1 MTGSRASL
9 GQVLDKLEAAYGAY
23 PAPADPLEAGVM
35 AILAMHAPAL
45 ATEETRDRLR
55 AAFVD
60 WNEVRVADTWDITA
74 ALELPGDP
82 AARSFARALLKFLET
97 LHATLNRCSFDV
109 LEGEVKPDW
118 VASMEKVRAATPP
131 VKAVVLAML
140 DEQLGGWYI
149 TPEMLKAALKLGI
162 AGKTTSVTK
171 AAQSLAEACAP
182 EDRLRLHYLLARY
195 AAREKDDPDPFD
207 SGSKAKRKAPEAAG
221 KDAAVK
227 DAPAKD
233 APSKD
238 APAKDAPA
246 KAAKPKADKPEKAEK
261 PAKAAKPA
269 AAKPAAAKP
278 KSAAKE

>member
-9 GQVLDKLEAAYGAY
+9 GQVLEKLEAAYGAY

-45 ATEETRDRLR
+45 ATEATRDRLR

-118 VASMEKVRAATPP
+118 VASMEKVRSATPP

-195 AAREKDDPDPFD
+195 AAREKDDPDPFE
-207 SGSKAKRKAPEAAG
+207 SSSKGKRKAPEAAG
-221 KDAAVK
+221 KDA
-227 DAPAKD
+227 PG
-233 APSKD
+233 KD

-246 KAAKPKADKPEKAEK
+246 KSAKPKADKPEKADK